1 MGSNPQA
8 GAVSF
13 DNILAAML
21 TNFVCITGE
30 GWSSVMYMATD
41 VTNDAF
47 TLYFL
52 LLMVIEY
59 MFMTQARLGCR

>member
-1 MGSNPQA
+1 M
-8 GAVSF
+8 
-13 DNILAAML
+13 
-21 TNFVCITGE
+21 CITGE
-30 GWSSVMYMATD
+30 GWSSVMYMATG

-59 MFMTQARLGCR
+59 MFMTQARWVTDEAIVAPKIER